1 MSSIAAEPA
10 ESEPTSATI
19 ELVRALS
26 LRDAIALVLSV
37 IGTGVFLKT
46 APMAQLVGSPKM
58 VILAWLAAG
67 VLSLAGALT
76 YAELG
81 AMLPEA
87 GGDYVFLREAYGNL
101 PAFLFGWSTLVLI
114 ASGGVAA
121 IATAFASFLGSLVPL
136 DAVWGAHDFHI
147 LGQVVHWRLG
157 VQQVVAVAVILLFSA
172 INARG
177 VGVGAR
183 VQWAATV
190 AKLGGIAIIVVCAL
204 LLSRTGS
211 WEHMREPV
219 TAQIASGGASAFG
232 AAMLAA
238 LWAYNGWSN
247 VAMVAGEID
256 KPERNLPRAL
266 IYGMFLVIAVYL
278 ITNISYFYV
287 LPFSEVLTSN
297 STAYRDALP
306 VAAKAAQTFFSYG
319 PQLVSLAFLVAV
331 AGALNGIILMNARVP
346 FAMARDH
353 LFFSPLGRLSP
364 TTRVPVIAIWVQA
377 IWACVLALSGTF
389 DQITTSVIFAL
400 WIFYVLVGS
409 SLFVLRR
416 KLPAAPRRYRT
427 PGYPVVPILFVAV
440 AVWLVV
446 NSIKAYPVESAAGL
460 LLIALG
466 LPFYMY
472 FQRGAAIHHIIDH
485 SSEPGLL
492 G

>member
-1 MSSIAAEPA
+1 MAAEPA
-10 ESEPTSATI
+10 ESEATSATS

-26 LRDAIALVLSV
+26 LRDAIALVLTV

-58 VILAWLAAG
+58 VILAWIAAG

-87 GGDYVFLREAYGNL
+87 GGDYVFLREAYGHL
-101 PAFLFGWSTLVLI
+101 PAFLFGWSTLFLI

-121 IATAFASFLGSLVPL
+121 VATALSSFLGSLFPL
-136 DAVWGAHDFHI
+136 DAVWATRDFQL
-147 LGQVVHWRLG
+147 LGEVVHWRLG
-157 VQQVVAVAVILLFSA
+157 IQQFVAVAVILLFSA

-177 VGVGAR
+177 IVLGAK
-183 VQWAATV
+183 VQWSATV
-190 AKLGGIAIIVVCAL
+190 AKLGGIAIIVLGAL
-204 LLSRTGS
+204 FLSRTGS
-211 WEHMREPV
+211 WQHLKAPATV
-219 TAQIASGGASAFG
+219 GIANGGASAFG
-232 AAMLAA
+232 AAMLAG
-238 LWAYNGWSN
+238 LWAYQGWAN

-256 KPERNLPRAL
+256 KPERNIPRAL
-266 IYGMFLVIAVYL
+266 IYGMLLVIVVYL
-278 ITNISYFYV
+278 LTNVAYFYA

-306 VAAKAAQTFFSYG
+306 VAAKAASSFFRYG
-319 PQLVSLAFLVAV
+319 PQLVSLAFIISAI
-331 AGALNGIILMNARVP
+331 GALNGIILMNARVP

-353 LFFSPLGRLSP
+353 LFFNPLGRLSP
-364 TTRVPVIAIWVQA
+364 TTRAPVIAIWVQG
-377 IWACVLALSGTF
+377 IWACVLTLSGTF

-400 WIFYVLVGS
+400 WIFFALVGS

-460 LLIALG
+460 LLIAIG

-472 FQRGAAIHHIIDH
+472 FHRGASIHHIVDH
-485 SSEPGLL
+485 SNEPGLL

>member
-1 MSSIAAEPA
+1 MAAEPA
-10 ESEPTSATI
+10 EAEATSATG

-26 LRDAIALVLSV
+26 LRDAIALVLTV

-58 VILAWLAAG
+58 VILAWIAAG

-87 GGDYVFLREAYGNL
+87 GGDYVFLREAYGHL
-101 PAFLFGWSTLVLI
+101 PAFLFGWSTLFLI

-121 IATAFASFLGSLVPL
+121 VATALASFLGSLFPL
-136 DAVWGAHDFHI
+136 DAVWATHDFEI

-157 VQQVVAVAVILLFSA
+157 IQQLVAIAVILLFSA

-177 VGVGAR
+177 ILLGAK

-190 AKLGGIAIIVVCAL
+190 AKLGGIAIIVVGAL
-204 LLSRTGS
+204 FLSHTGS
-211 WEHMREPV
+211 LQHLKTPV
-219 TAQIASGGASAFG
+219 TERIASGGMSAFG

-238 LWAYNGWSN
+238 LWAYQGWSN

-256 KPERNLPRAL
+256 KPERNVPRAL
-266 IYGMFLVIAVYL
+266 IYGMLLVIVVYL
-278 ITNISYFYV
+278 LTNVAYFYA
-287 LPFSEVLTSN
+287 LPFNEVLTSN

-306 VAAKAAQTFFSYG
+306 VAAKAAATFFKYG
-319 PQLVSLAFLVAV
+319 PQLVSLAFIISVV
-331 AGALNGIILMNARVP
+331 GALNGIILMNARVP

-377 IWACVLALSGTF
+377 IWACVLTLSGTF

-400 WIFYVLVGS
+400 WIFFALVGS

-446 NSIKAYPVESAAGL
+446 NSIKAYPVESSAGL
-460 LLIALG
+460 LMIALG
-466 LPFYMY
+466 LPFYMF
-472 FQRGAAIHHIIDH
+472 FQRGAAKHHIVDH
-485 SSEPGLL
+485 SNEPGLL